1 MYIYTLHIHILRVYI
16 YIYHYI
22 SNGMLTWDFFSS
34 ANKKDPKRMLG
45 QSDFI
50 FSNVLKGNAHMADSN
65 PELNLHKTYCKIS
78 RPSGTNRVFKTL
90 QHLFFSG
97 HVHKPTRA
105 INANAKKMLI
115 FLSVVR
121 KDKIMGCWHPALR
134 KVSKD
139 LRLQPPPPILWGLRD
154 LPPLRRLRS
163 CTSCRASLEKSGDF
177 SMDSTPSQKV
187 MFYHLSNRGFSN
199 TSVV

>member
-1 MYIYTLHIHILRVYI
+1 
-16 YIYHYI
+16 
-22 SNGMLTWDFFSS
+22 MLTWDFFSS

-105 INANAKKMLI
+105 INANAKKCSSSCPSWERIRSWDAGTQPSEKSARICDFSHPRPSSEGFGI
-115 FLSVVR
+115 FHHSDDSAVAPVA
-121 KDKIMGCWHPALR
+121 GPAWKNLAIF
-134 KVSKD
+134 
-139 LRLQPPPPILWGLRD
+139 PWI
-154 LPPLRRLRS
+154 LPPRKKW
-163 CTSCRASLEKSGDF
+163 CFTTFQTEVF
-177 SMDSTPSQKV
+177 PT
-187 MFYHLSNRGFSN
+187 HLWFKQL
-199 TSVV
+199 V